1 MLILSEGKKIV
12 KDVSVLQDEKVL
24 EICFTKGVC
33 TYHGVIVCLKM
44 IKAAIHIVCFFI
56 KKNVRQIS
64 AYS

>member
-24 EICFTKGVC
+24 EIRFTEGVC
-33 TYHGVIVCLKM
+33 TYHSLIVCLKM

-56 KKNVRQIS
+56 TKSVRQIS